1 MFVFVHK
8 FNVYQLCLNQGRST
22 TDEENNPVLEPD
34 VDDPHVQPD
43 HCSGDQADNAT
54 ISEGRD
60 GN

>member
-1 MFVFVHK
+1 MFKSGEQH
-8 FNVYQLCLNQGRST
+8 
-22 TDEENNPVLEPD
+22 TDEANNPVLDLD